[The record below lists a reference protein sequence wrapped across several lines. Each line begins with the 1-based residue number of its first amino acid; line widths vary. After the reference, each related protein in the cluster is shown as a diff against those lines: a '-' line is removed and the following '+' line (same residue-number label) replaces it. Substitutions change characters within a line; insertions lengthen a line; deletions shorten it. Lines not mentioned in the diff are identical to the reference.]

1 MKLKVNNF
9 RESLVPPNLLLDL
22 SMQES
27 ANLPT
32 PKEVQKDAVS
42 HGKYEIACEALEVSM
57 L

>member
-1 MKLKVNNF
+1 MKLKVNKF